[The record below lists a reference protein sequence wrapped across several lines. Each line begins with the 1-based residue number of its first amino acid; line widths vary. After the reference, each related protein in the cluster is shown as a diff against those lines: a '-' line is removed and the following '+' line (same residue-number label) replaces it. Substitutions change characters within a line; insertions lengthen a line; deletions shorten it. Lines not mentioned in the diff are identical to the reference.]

1 MSRGR
6 WSLPNFL
13 TGHRRVLW
21 RESVSWCGQL
31 SAILGFFGFGAIAYR
46 SWLVIFSGVNY
57 FRRVLALSFFQSYCM
72 TTSLDGWVLLQPNRV
87 PTPYTRGRMTKA
99 TTAPA
104 HLDYFMFYPNRV
116 GRMPKEPR
124 EILRWRPII
133 LAAF

>member
-1 MSRGR
+1 M
-6 WSLPNFL
+6 LM
-13 TGHRRVLW
+13 
-21 RESVSWCGQL
+21 ESVAEWARNSQL
-31 SAILGFFGFGAIAYR
+31 TAILGFIGFGAIAYW

-87 PTPYTRGRMTKA
+87 PKPYTPGRMTKA
-99 TTAPA
+99 TNAPA
-104 HLDYFMFYPNRV
+104 RLDYFMFYPNRV

-124 EILRWRPII
+124 GILRWRPII